1 MGPALKA
8 AEDQAGKLSKEL
20 VRAKA
25 EYDNR
30 VGAREEEEKAK
41 AAVIRAIAEAQE
53 AIQARE
59 AEIERAGAAHADSQA
74 ALQKKEEDITA
85 AERKVKAVSMGMTEV
100 DGEDKT
106 FAEQMREAETAAS
119 AASTKA
125 QQASMTAD
133 HLKNEIKEKKP
144 KGRFGGGGFGALWR
158 HSFAGPLLHLCGSQM
173 STLLLLSNI
182 SQGMPDRV
190 PAQREGRE
198 QAAGGA

>member
-41 AAVIRAIAEAQE
+41 AAVIKAIAEAQE
-53 AIQARE
+53 AIQAKE

-133 HLKNEIKEKKP
+133 HLKNEIEENKP
-144 KGRFGGGGFGALWR
+144 KGRFRGVVALWR
-158 HSFAGPLLHLCGSQM
+158 LSLRICAF
-173 STLLLLSNI
+173 TLQLSHVN
-182 SQGMPDRV
+182 SPPPFRHQPRHARQSSSAMR
-190 PAQREGRE
+190 RM
-198 QAAGGA
+198 

>member
-41 AAVIRAIAEAQE
+41 LAVVKAIEEAQE
-53 AIQARE
+53 AIAAKE
-59 AEIERAGAAHADSQA
+59 AEIERVGSNHAESQA
-74 ALQKKEEDITA
+74 ALQKKEEDIAA

-119 AASTKA
+119 AAATRA

-133 HLKNEIKEKKP
+133 HLKKEIKEKKP
-144 KGRFGGGGFGALWR
+144 QGA
-158 HSFAGPLLHLCGSQM
+158 CGA
-173 STLLLLSNI
+173 
-182 SQGMPDRV
+182 P
-190 PAQREGRE
+190 
-198 QAAGGA
+198 

>member
-41 AAVIRAIAEAQE
+41 ASVLRAIAEAE
-53 AIQARE
+53 AAIQAKE
-59 AEIERAGAAHADSQA
+59 AEIARTGAAHADSQS
-74 ALQKKEEDITA
+74 ALVNKEEAIAA
-85 AERKVKAVSMGMTEV
+85 AERKVKAVSIGMTEV

-106 FAEQMREAETAAS
+106 FAEQMRAAETQAS
-119 AASTKA
+119 AAATLA

-133 HLKNEIKEKKP
+133 HLKREIKEKKP
-144 KGRFGGGGFGALWR
+144 NGRW
-158 HSFAGPLLHLCGSQM
+158 
-173 STLLLLSNI
+173 
-182 SQGMPDRV
+182 
-190 PAQREGRE
+190 EG
-198 QAAGGA
+198 